1 MPTDGYE
8 LSVLHKALRINAFER
23 NLLSLQEMGHIDIPV
38 YLGIGQE
45 YVAASLA
52 SLLETF
58 KPAIFAQHR
67 AHSYYLAF
75 GGDENSLLQE
85 ILGNK
90 AEGCAR
96 GYGGSVGLI
105 SSEIQ
110 MFGHSGVMGEQAYIG
125 SGWALATQKPALIVM
140 GDATIEEDY
149 VGPILGFSVLRNLPV
164 LFVCEDNGLA
174 VLTPTLSRRL
184 WDARGLASAYGMRFQ
199 ELEDDPFTIRH
210 VLNNYAFEYPLFL
223 NIKVQRK
230 NRHVGAI
237 LEGEVQW
244 DREILF
250 KENYI
255 KIYGL
260 ESYETARAKWFDN

>member
-1 MPTDGYE
+1 MPKESYE
-8 LSVLHKALRINAFER
+8 LSVLHKALQINSFER
-23 NLLSLQEMGHIDIPV
+23 NLLLLQERGVIDIPV

-52 SLLETF
+52 SLLATF

-85 ILGNK
+85 ILGNEI
-90 AEGCAR
+90 EGCAR

-105 SSEIQ
+105 SREIP

-125 SGWALATQKPALIVM
+125 SGWALATKKPALIVM

-174 VLTPTLSRRL
+174 VLTPTSSRRL
-184 WDARGLASAYGMRFQ
+184 WSAKDLASAYGMRFQ
-199 ELEDDPFTIRH
+199 ELEDNPLTIRQ

-230 NRHVGAI
+230 NRHVGAM

-250 KENYI
+250 REEFI
-255 KIYGL
+255 EMYGMEL
-260 ESYETARAKWFDN
+260 YETARTTWFEN